1 MVAQHRR
8 AHPRLRRRRHGRAEV
23 ELVLVAP
30 PARVREAAPGGRA
43 DASRGDRVWRAVA
56 GRARGAAPAEDS
68 IRKAA
73 FIRRACLCP
82 HLDVQYRC
90 RQIMTRPDFLEG
102 APTVRGV
109 RGLPMPDYSL
119 DLDRANVIAIDVGC
133 LIRMYAF

>member
-1 MVAQHRR
+1 MAAEHRR
-8 AHPRLRRRRHGRAEV
+8 AHPGLRRRRHGRAEV

-43 DASRGDRVWRAVA
+43 DAGGGDRVWRAVP

-73 FIRRACLCP
+73 FIRRGCVRP
-82 HLDVQYRC
+82 HLDDQYRC

-102 APTVRGV
+102 VPNMRVV
-109 RGLPMPDYSL
+109 RGLSMTECYS
-119 DLDRANVIAIDVGC
+119 DLDRANVIAIDVSHY
-133 LIRMYAF
+133 LSMHES